1 MLDDVLVLEAPH
13 VDRETGPLGE
23 NPTWTHDGVDG
34 RRFALG
40 HAVEYSGGT
49 EPEGRVDRQHLCP
62 RLAAHPQ
69 LGLYG

>member
-49 EPEGRVDRQHLCP
+49 EPEGRVDR
-62 RLAAHPQ
+62 
-69 LGLYG
+69 